1 MMTYN
6 DFITEIWLTVDNCP
20 KSWRKGQKVFNTIE
34 DLYGD
39 VAREVQFIDGVD
51 CFYDDSEEMINLFI
65 DKCWYRIC
73 SANLKKQLIMLILLI
88 LLAVIF
94 STVYAVSAIILCEVF
109 VDNNISVSLWSVLV
123 VLLPIVNTI
132 FVIKYNKK
140 ILNYFSI
147 KTFLKEIKNI
157 K

>member
-1 MMTYN
+1 
-6 DFITEIWLTVDNCP
+6 
-20 KSWRKGQKVFNTIE
+20 
-34 DLYGD
+34 
-39 VAREVQFIDGVD
+39 
-51 CFYDDSEEMINLFI
+51 
-65 DKCWYRIC
+65 
-73 SANLKKQLIMLILLI
+73 MLILLI

-109 VDNNISVSLWSVLV
+109 VDNDISVSLWSVLV

-140 ILNYFSI
+140 IINYFSI
-147 KTFLKEIKNI
+147 KIFLKEIKNI

>member
-1 MMTYN
+1 
-6 DFITEIWLTVDNCP
+6 
-20 KSWRKGQKVFNTIE
+20 
-34 DLYGD
+34 
-39 VAREVQFIDGVD
+39 
-51 CFYDDSEEMINLFI
+51 
-65 DKCWYRIC
+65 
-73 SANLKKQLIMLILLI
+73 MLILLI

-140 ILNYFSI
+140 ILNFFSI
-147 KTFLKEIKNI
+147 KIFLKEIKNL

>member
-1 MMTYN
+1 M
-6 DFITEIWLTVDNCP
+6 
-20 KSWRKGQKVFNTIE
+20 
-34 DLYGD
+34 
-39 VAREVQFIDGVD
+39 
-51 CFYDDSEEMINLFI
+51 LF
-65 DKCWYRIC
+65 
-73 SANLKKQLIMLILLI
+73 LLI

-94 STVYAVSAIILCEVF
+94 SIVYAVSAIILCEVF

-140 ILNYFSI
+140 FSDYFSM
-147 KTFLKEIKNI
+147 KKFLKEIKNI

>member
-1 MMTYN
+1 
-6 DFITEIWLTVDNCP
+6 
-20 KSWRKGQKVFNTIE
+20 
-34 DLYGD
+34 
-39 VAREVQFIDGVD
+39 
-51 CFYDDSEEMINLFI
+51 
-65 DKCWYRIC
+65 
-73 SANLKKQLIMLILLI
+73 MLILLI

-109 VDNNISVSLWSVLV
+109 VDNNISVNLWSVLV

-147 KTFLKEIKNI
+147 KTFLEEIKNI

>member
-1 MMTYN
+1 
-6 DFITEIWLTVDNCP
+6 
-20 KSWRKGQKVFNTIE
+20 
-34 DLYGD
+34 
-39 VAREVQFIDGVD
+39 
-51 CFYDDSEEMINLFI
+51 
-65 DKCWYRIC
+65 
-73 SANLKKQLIMLILLI
+73 MLILLI

-109 VDNNISVSLWSVLV
+109 VDNNVSVGLWSVLV

-140 ILNYFSI
+140 LSDYFSM
-147 KTFLKEIKNI
+147 KKFLKEIKNI

>member
-1 MMTYN
+1 
-6 DFITEIWLTVDNCP
+6 
-20 KSWRKGQKVFNTIE
+20 
-34 DLYGD
+34 
-39 VAREVQFIDGVD
+39 
-51 CFYDDSEEMINLFI
+51 
-65 DKCWYRIC
+65 
-73 SANLKKQLIMLILLI
+73 MLILLI

-94 STVYAVSAIILCEVF
+94 STIYAVSAIILCEVF

>member
-1 MMTYN
+1 
-6 DFITEIWLTVDNCP
+6 
-20 KSWRKGQKVFNTIE
+20 
-34 DLYGD
+34 
-39 VAREVQFIDGVD
+39 
-51 CFYDDSEEMINLFI
+51 
-65 DKCWYRIC
+65 
-73 SANLKKQLIMLILLI
+73 MLILLI

-94 STVYAVSAIILCEVF
+94 STVYAVSAIILCDVF
-109 VDNNISVSLWSVLV
+109 VDNNISVILWSVLV

>member
-1 MMTYN
+1 
-6 DFITEIWLTVDNCP
+6 
-20 KSWRKGQKVFNTIE
+20 
-34 DLYGD
+34 
-39 VAREVQFIDGVD
+39 
-51 CFYDDSEEMINLFI
+51 
-65 DKCWYRIC
+65 
-73 SANLKKQLIMLILLI
+73 MLILLI

-123 VLLPIVNTI
+123 VFLPIVNTI

-140 ILNYFSI
+140 FSDYFSI
-147 KTFLKEIKNI
+147 KKFLKEIKNI

>member
-1 MMTYN
+1 
-6 DFITEIWLTVDNCP
+6 
-20 KSWRKGQKVFNTIE
+20 
-34 DLYGD
+34 
-39 VAREVQFIDGVD
+39 
-51 CFYDDSEEMINLFI
+51 
-65 DKCWYRIC
+65 
-73 SANLKKQLIMLILLI
+73 MLILLI

-109 VDNNISVSLWSVLV
+109 VDNNVSVSLWSVLV

-132 FVIKYNKK
+132 FAIKYNKK
-140 ILNYFSI
+140 FSDYFSI